1 VEFISQ
7 FFGTIPD
14 AGRALWDLI
23 EGFYGIAIIVASV
36 LIAVALGLGA
46 IKLRDGHGWLSAALG
61 MMAGFVAFWWAF
73 GIIPSAF
80 IYFADGSRDLLEGT
94 MFPGALPMMDN
105 AYQVFRD
112 SIVVGLTVLAV
123 VAFSLAAAAIQRRYP
138 RTLAE
143 GEEKAPASG
152 GYR

>member
-14 AGRALWDLI
+14 AMRALWDLA
-23 EGFYGIAIIVASV
+23 EGFYGVAITLGSV
-36 LIAVALGLGA
+36 VIAVGLGLA
-46 IKLRDGHGWLSAALG
+46 AAKLRDGHGWLSAAFG

-80 IYFADGSRDLLEGT
+80 IYFADGNRDLLEGT
-94 MFPGALPMMDN
+94 LFPGALPMMDN

-112 SIVVGLTVLAV
+112 SIVVGLTVIAV
-123 VAFSLAAAAIQRRYP
+123 VAFSLAAAALQRRYP

>member
-1 VEFISQ
+1 
-7 FFGTIPD
+7 
-14 AGRALWDLI
+14 
-23 EGFYGIAIIVASV
+23 
-36 LIAVALGLGA
+36 
-46 IKLRDGHGWLSAALG
+46 

-80 IYFADGSRDLLEGT
+80 IYFADGNRDLLEGT
-94 MFPGALPMMDN
+94 LFPGALPMMDN

-112 SIVVGLTVLAV
+112 SIVVGLTVIAV
-123 VAFSLAAAAIQRRYP
+123 VAFSLAAAALQRRYP